1 VPEWCNSKK
10 KQSGSVVN
18 RETSPGG
25 GGVHLRLQLLGEVR
39 FSVGS
44 ADVTPRSKRAR
55 ALVAYLALSRGYTA
69 TRARLADLFWGDR
82 GEAQARGSLRQCLLE
97 VRSAAGDTGV
107 DILSSD
113 RESVS
118 LGHGWTSDIAE
129 IEAAMAGPSAS
140 IADAIETA
148 GREQLL
154 GGLFVSD
161 EYDEW
166 LTLARADFD
175 ARLADAARRGLTRA
189 IETGDAESA
198 RRIADHYLLRDPGDE
213 EVTVLAMRADAMRGA
228 APIAHRRF
236 QKLRDYLAAELG
248 TVPGS
253 TALDALAAVASAPV
267 AEPVTLAAPAL
278 PVLPT
283 HDGPPLLLVCPFVE
297 TGFASN
303 LMHLADGV
311 REEVLS
317 GLSRFKDLRVL
328 VEDRMPSSDEAAMF
342 GAGTIAYAL
351 TATLRQSGTH
361 MRVTPVL
368 TRLSDRSVVWSNPVS
383 IEVGDLQEAIDAMVD
398 RIIGAV
404 TPRVERDAVPRTQP
418 GAVYDRYLVARHR
431 ARTAATLDEA
441 KVAADLLEGV
451 IADAPELAVAYP
463 HLIRLYNT
471 NYFYKIAG
479 IDPAP
484 NRVRAFE
491 LAKTALSLDRGHIH
505 GYTVMG
511 WCQLW
516 RGGWDAA
523 RAHFE
528 QAVELNPYHSER
540 IKEAAFG
547 LIFLGE
553 HAKGGDYLQRCLD
566 LDPLPNDNFFEDL
579 GFLKLMQRRPDE
591 AVAYFD
597 LIVEP
602 TLFADLY
609 GVLASCAVGHPA
621 GQAMAAVWRQRIA
634 AIWSPDVP
642 MTDGNMM
649 SWLHTHLP
657 FRKPEHWS
665 LFSSYLG
672 PVLRDAHP
680 EAA

>member
-1 VPEWCNSKK
+1 M
-10 KQSGSVVN
+10 N
-18 RETSPGG
+18 RETSPSGG
-25 GGVHLRLQLLGEVR
+25 GAHLRLQLLGEVR
-39 FSVGS
+39 FSVGGT
-44 ADVTPRSKRAR
+44 DVTPRSKRAR
-55 ALVAYLALSRGYTA
+55 ALVAYLALSRGYMA
-69 TRARLADLFWGDR
+69 PRARLADLFWGDR

-97 VRSAAGDTGV
+97 VRSAGAASGV

-118 LGHGWTSDIAE
+118 LSDGWVSDVAD
-129 IEAAMAGPSAS
+129 IEAAIAGPPAS
-140 IADAIETA
+140 IADAIEAA

-166 LTLARADFD
+166 LMLARADFD
-175 ARLADAARRGLTRA
+175 ARLADAARRGLARA

-248 TVPGS
+248 TVPGPA
-253 TALDALAAVASAPV
+253 ALEALAAVAGVPVTAPIEPV
-267 AEPVTLAAPAL
+267 APTAA
-278 PVLPT
+278 VLPGLPA

-297 TGFASN
+297 TGFAGS
-303 LMHLADGV
+303 LLHLADGV

-328 VEDRMPSSDEAAMF
+328 VEDRMPSSDEVPMF

-351 TATLRQSGTH
+351 TATLRQSGSH

-383 IEVGDLQEAIDAMVD
+383 IEIHDLQEAIDAMVD

-404 TPRVERDAVPRTQP
+404 TPRVERDAVPRAQP
-418 GAVYDRYLVARHR
+418 SAVYDRYLVARHR
-431 ARTAATLDEA
+431 ARTASTLAEA
-441 KVAADLLEGV
+441 KEAARLLEGV

-471 NYFYKIAG
+471 NYFYKVAG
-479 IDPAP
+479 VDPAP

-491 LAKTALSLDRGHIH
+491 LAKTSLSLDRGHIH

-523 RAHFE
+523 YAHFE
-528 QAVELNPYHSER
+528 KAVELNPYHSER

-579 GFLKLMQRRPDE
+579 GFLKLMQRKPDE

-621 GQAMAAVWRQRIA
+621 GPAMAAAWRRRIA
-634 AIWSPDVP
+634 AIWSPDAP
-642 MTDGNMM
+642 MTDGNMV
-649 SWLHTHLP
+649 SWLRAHLP
-657 FRKPEHWS
+657 FRKAEQWS

>member
-1 VPEWCNSKK
+1 M
-10 KQSGSVVN
+10 
-18 RETSPGG
+18 
-25 GGVHLRLQLLGEVR
+25 RLQLLGEVR
-39 FSVGS
+39 FCVGD

-55 ALVAYLALSRGYTA
+55 ALVAYLALSRGYAAPRT
-69 TRARLADLFWGDR
+69 RLADLFWGDR

-97 VRSAAGDTGV
+97 VRSAAAATGV

-113 RESVS
+113 RESVWLS
-118 LGHGWTSDIAE
+118 EGWQSDIAA
-129 IEAAMAGPSAS
+129 IEAAIAGSPAD
-140 IADAIETA
+140 IANAAEAA
-148 GREQLL
+148 GREHLL

-175 ARLADAARRGLTRA
+175 TRLADAARRGLARA
-189 IETGDAESA
+189 VETGDTESA

-236 QKLRDYLAAELG
+236 QKLRDYLASELG
-248 TVPGS
+248 TAPGPAALETLAGVAGVPVAVS
-253 TALDALAAVASAPV
+253 AAAVIP
-267 AEPVTLAAPAL
+267 AAPAL
-278 PVLPT
+278 PA

-297 TGFASN
+297 TGFAGD
-303 LMHLADGV
+303 LLHLAEGV

-328 VEDRMPSSDEAAMF
+328 VEDRMPSSDEVPMF

-351 TATLRQSGTH
+351 TATLRQSGAH
-361 MRVTPVL
+361 VRVTPVL

-383 IEVGDLQEAIDAMVD
+383 IEVGDLQQAIDAMVD

-404 TPRVERDAVPRTQP
+404 TPRVERDAVPRAQP
-418 GAVYDRYLVARHR
+418 SAVYDRYLFARHR
-431 ARTAATLDEA
+431 ARTASTLAEA
-441 KVAADLLEGV
+441 KEAAALLEGV

-471 NYFYKIAG
+471 NYFYKVAG
-479 IDPAP
+479 VDPAA

-491 LAKTALSLDRGHIH
+491 LAKTSLSLDRGHIH

-523 RAHFE
+523 RTHFE
-528 QAVELNPYHSER
+528 NAVELNPYHSER

-553 HAKGGDYLQRCLD
+553 HGKGGDYLQRCLD

-609 GVLASCAVGHPA
+609 GVLASCAVGHVA
-621 GQAMAAVWRQRIA
+621 GPAMAAAWRRRIA

-642 MTDGNMM
+642 MTDGNIVA
-649 SWLHTHLP
+649 WLHNHLP

-665 LFSSYLG
+665 LFSSYLA
-672 PVLRDAHP
+672 PVLRNAHP

>member
-1 VPEWCNSKK
+1 M
-10 KQSGSVVN
+10 N
-18 RETSPGG
+18 REAPSRGNDAR
-25 GGVHLRLQLLGEVR
+25 LRLQLLGEVR
-39 FSVGS
+39 FTLGE
-44 ADVTPRSKRAR
+44 ADATPRSKRAR
-55 ALVAYLALSRGYTA
+55 ALVAYLALSRGHGA

-97 VRSAAGDTGV
+97 VRSATGEDGA

-113 RESVS
+113 RESVW
-118 LGHGWTSDIAE
+118 LREGWTSDVAE
-129 IEAAMAGPSAS
+129 IEAAVQRGSPSA
-140 IADAIETA
+140 IADAVERA

-154 GGLFVSD
+154 GGLFVS
-161 EYDEW
+161 EAYDEW
-166 LTLARADFD
+166 LTVARAEFD

-198 RRIADHYLLRDPGDE
+198 RRIADQYLLRDPGDE

-248 TVPGS
+248 TVPGQS
-253 TALDALAAVASAPV
+253 ALEALAAVAATPV
-267 AEPVTLAAPAL
+267 MAAAPAMAAPEPAFVPAL
-278 PVLPT
+278 T
-283 HDGPPLLLVCPFVE
+283 NDGPPLLLVCPFIE
-297 TGFASN
+297 TGFASD
-303 LMHLADGV
+303 LRHLADGV
-311 REEVLS
+311 REEVVS

-328 VEDRMPSSDEAAMF
+328 VEDRMPAADEAPMF

-351 TATLRQSGTH
+351 TATLRQSGGH

-368 TRLSDRSVVWSNPVS
+368 TRLSDRAVVWSNPVS
-383 IEVGDLQEAIDAMVD
+383 IELTDLQEAIDAMVD

-404 TPRVERDAVPRTQP
+404 TPRVERDAVPRVHSS
-418 GAVYDRYLVARHR
+418 AVYDRYLAARHC
-431 ARTAATLDEA
+431 ARTATSYTEA
-441 KVAADLLEGV
+441 RAAAQLLEGV
-451 IADAPELAVAYP
+451 IADAPDLAVAYP
-463 HLIRLYNT
+463 HLIKLYNT

-479 IDPAP
+479 VDSTAD
-484 NRVRAFE
+484 RARAFD

-516 RGGWDAA
+516 RGGWEAA
-523 RAHFE
+523 RSHFVK
-528 QAVELNPYHSER
+528 AIELNPYHSER

-553 HAKGGDYLQRCLD
+553 HTQGGDYLQRCLD

-597 LIVEP
+597 LVVEP

-609 GVLASCAVGHPA
+609 GVLASCAVRHPA
-621 GQAMAAVWRQRIA
+621 GPGMAAAWRRRIET
-634 AIWSPDVP
+634 IWSPDVAF
-642 MTDGNMM
+642 TDDALIA
-649 SWLHTHLP
+649 WLHSHLP
-657 FRKPEHWS
+657 FRKPEHWA
-665 LFSSYLG
+665 LFASYLG
-672 PVLRDAHP
+672 PVLKNAHP